1 MNLKKISVVTTLG
14 LCIAIAGCN
23 SDEATEASPKAV
35 SSEQGFIQK
44 YNAYVEVANNLHTP
58 FYRELSDY
66 QTVYEP
72 AVQAGKKLDS
82 YSVVSLVSIKNTQE
96 KLKSA
101 LALEADM
108 PEIDGPAKQFDD
120 SLSKLAPLNAELN
133 NYAESKE
140 FLTDGG
146 KKAAD
151 NNEAFVSA
159 LTQVVQA
166 EAAFLQGIQK
176 QDEINIQTSFDK
188 APKDSVEHYRLGVV
202 LFSKQAMNKVDAI
215 FEQQGAKES
224 IPPFQESLDQAA
236 AMISNWDKKFKEE
249 TPQGCPR
256 IMSKMNEFLAQGRS
270 VTQHASE
277 GNYVPQ
283 QGSISWQINNP
294 IKNDASSLQLKFN
307 AMIGSLNY
315 PRC

>member
-23 SDEATEASPKAV
+23 SDEATEASPQAV

-72 AVQAGKKLDS
+72 AVLAGKKLDS

-120 SLSKLAPLNAELN
+120 SLS
-133 NYAESKE
+133 
-140 FLTDGG
+140 
-146 KKAAD
+146 
-151 NNEAFVSA
+151 
-159 LTQVVQA
+159 
-166 EAAFLQGIQK
+166 
-176 QDEINIQTSFDK
+176 
-188 APKDSVEHYRLGVV
+188 
-202 LFSKQAMNKVDAI
+202 
-215 FEQQGAKES
+215 
-224 IPPFQESLDQAA
+224 
-236 AMISNWDKKFKEE
+236 
-249 TPQGCPR
+249 
-256 IMSKMNEFLAQGRS
+256 
-270 VTQHASE
+270 
-277 GNYVPQ
+277 
-283 QGSISWQINNP
+283 
-294 IKNDASSLQLKFN
+294 
-307 AMIGSLNY
+307 
-315 PRC
+315 